1 MSSSGMA
8 LLPHK
13 FTPSDRSALHLGA
26 EIAGMLADGPLP
38 LGEIGVKLNASP
50 RRLLGYDVVA
60 GTVSM
65 LFAMGIVQAE
75 GDMIHRVSGV
85 GENG

>member
-1 MSSSGMA
+1 MA

-13 FTPSDRSALHLGA
+13 FMPSDRSALHLGA
-26 EIAGMLADGPLP
+26 EIADMLADGPLP
-38 LGEIGVKLNASP
+38 LGGISVKLNASP

-60 GTVSM
+60 STVSM
-65 LFAMGIVQAE
+65 LFAMGIVRAE
-75 GDMIHRVSGV
+75 GDVIQLVSGL